1 MERFKQ
7 GVLPVDDFAEIAV
20 DSHLNSVEG
29 VDDVLADTLRES
41 GRILATEREGHH
53 PRQLDNV
60 RGFLTAMIGFPTDI
74 QQDNIRKMNRPT
86 RSGKR

>member
-7 GVLPVDDFAEIAV
+7 SVLPIDDFAEIAV
-20 DSHLNSVEG
+20 DSHLKGVEE

-41 GRILATEREGHH
+41 GRILARERDGYH

-60 RGFLTAMIGFPTDI
+60 RGFLTAMIGFPKDSV
-74 QQDNIRKMNRPT
+74 K
-86 RSGKR
+86 